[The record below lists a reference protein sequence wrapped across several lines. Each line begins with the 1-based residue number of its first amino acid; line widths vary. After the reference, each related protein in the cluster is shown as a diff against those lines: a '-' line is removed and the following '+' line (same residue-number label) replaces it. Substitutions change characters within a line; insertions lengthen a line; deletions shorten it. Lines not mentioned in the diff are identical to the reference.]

1 MAKSPKQKNKS
12 KFKRA
17 WLLGL
22 IALLCVSVPIS
33 LSLADR
39 YTFLSGGIP
48 FLFPSLLIGLP
59 LGILCTVG
67 VIRIGG
73 KKKKFW
79 SIVGFFALLSL
90 TLCAIILSFALNLNC
105 LFDTSEPQKLT
116 VVIEDKEFDGHYK
129 SVDYKFIFTYEGK
142 EYSIEIPISVYNRY
156 EEDDLFEIELR
167 QGAFHRPFFIADL
180 D

>member
-22 IALLCVSVPIS
+22 IVLLCVSVPIS

-73 KKKKFW
+73 TKKNFW
-79 SIVGFFALLSL
+79 STVVPFALLSL
-90 TLCAIILSFALNLNC
+90 TLCGIILSFALNLNC

-116 VVIEDKEFDGHYK
+116 VVIEDKEFDSSYR
-129 SVDYKFIFTYEGK
+129 SADRKFIFTYEGK
-142 EYSIEIPISVYNRY
+142 EYSIEVPWSVYNRY
-156 EEDDLFEIELR
+156 EEGDLFEIELR